1 MGALSRAVA
10 LRFEPQTTLKAGSE
24 LVLGINPRATATTRT
39 VQGSGTTEA
48 QALARGL
55 GAGISRYYT
64 DVGLEPVNGYI
75 GGLSDSSDFYESI
88 DLTILSGGGE
98 ITGAAEA
105 QSLATG
111 PADLLSVAQATNIGL
126 ANLDFTSRYG
136 GVLKIGLED
145 SPFSAEATATADRQ
159 GFNSL
164 QGNTPPVAELEA
176 LAIVRGIEGSL
187 QDRPAYDSSPEDDF
201 SKDFLGQPKA
211 NVQAQAN
218 LDLCTDD
225 LNLTASG
232 VADAVG
238 LERISVKNVPLGDR
252 NGAASISGEARSN
265 VTTKVGLNPQLAE
278 VEQIDVTSKAIGID
292 KSRLFGAPTLNTQV
306 GGYGLASLEFEN
318 GDCFE
323 MNANEADVSLLQGI
337 GINCTEIFTNRGND
351 VIEAAGGAV
360 LGGASLSIANQT
372 HIDSNFNH
380 KTDFDSQT
388 DFTRNTLM
396 DAAGF
401 TGSDIYT
408 GMGDDSVRG
417 VVYTE
422 ADVNLD
428 ANGDGVFSS
437 NVFLDESAVSPYFPG
452 GFAGIR
458 DTIVDTGMGND
469 SIQGSSQDSWLFGSM
484 GNDNI
489 NLDRAWDTQLW
500 GGLDNDMLSINGPIL
515 GYIEQ
520 WGGLGD
526 DVLTAADGANGS
538 TIKQVLDGGLGQDAL
553 IGGDGQDDFLFTSAA
568 GALLATSNSE
578 TNGKLTDPE
587 YWDSLNDYGKQLI
600 WDNGL
605 VSDGQSIIYGQ
616 SDTIKDFEAG
626 ENGDVMYLNS
636 SLSGIT
642 SEMWDQYGQ
651 IFSVNDQGQLEM
663 EMDHGSEMEMEEGA
677 DNALCHP
684 NIGVIVGELSDIQ
697 KLGMCSPQ
705 IAYSTDTKQLMFDA
719 DGDWSSNSV
728 TFGTVN
734 MNGELDKTNFSFSNQ
749 VIESINPTAGSCAK
763 GESNAL
769 PVDPNL
775 TGPSN
780 PSESVGD
787 IGGVP
792 VNGQT
797 SVAALAHQPEFSDVM
812 NLMGSSTQQPQD
824 AASTLVQNS
833 STSVNSG
840 DLPAGSTSLSDS
852 SLPALEQTVIA

>member
-64 DVGLEPVNGYI
+64 DAGLEPVYGYI
-75 GGLSDSSDFYESI
+75 GGLDDSSDFYESI

-98 ITGAAEA
+98 ITGGAVA

-136 GVLKIGLED
+136 GVLKIGLDD

-159 GFNSL
+159 GLNL
-164 QGNTPPVAELEA
+164 DQTNTLPVAELEA
-176 LAIVRGIEGSL
+176 QAIVRGLEGSL

-211 NVQAQAN
+211 NVEAQAN

-225 LNLTASG
+225 LNLIASG

-238 LERISVKNVPLGDR
+238 LERVSIKNVPLGDLD
-252 NGAASISGEARSN
+252 GTASISGEAKSN

-278 VEQIDVTSKAIGID
+278 VEQIEVSSKAIGID
-292 KSRLFGAPTLNTQV
+292 RSRLFGAPTLNTQV
-306 GGYGLASLEFEN
+306 GGYGLASFEFEN
-318 GDCFE
+318 GDCFD

-337 GINCTEIFTNRGND
+337 GIHCTEIFTNRGHD

-360 LGGASLSIANQT
+360 LGGASLNADNQYM
-372 HIDSNFNH
+372 INSGFDH
-380 KTDFDSQT
+380 KTNFDSQT
-388 DFTRNTLM
+388 NFTRNTLM

-401 TGSDIYT
+401 TGSDVYT
-408 GMGDDSVRG
+408 GMGDDYVRG
-417 VVYTE
+417 VIYTE

-428 ANGDGVFSS
+428 ANGDGVFSAD
-437 NVFLDESAVSPYFPG
+437 VFLDESATNLNFPA

-469 SIQGSSQDSWLFGSM
+469 AIQGSSQDSWLFGSM

-489 NLDRAWDTQLW
+489 NLDRAFDTQLW
-500 GGLDNDMLSINGPIL
+500 GGLDGDTISINGPIL

-526 DVLTAADGANGS
+526 DVLTGADGANGT
-538 TIKQVLDGGLGQDAL
+538 TIQQVLDGGLGQDAL
-553 IGGDGQDDFLFTSAA
+553 IGGNGQDDFLFTSAA

-578 TNGKLTDPE
+578 TNSKLTDSE
-587 YWDSLNDYGKQLI
+587 YWDSLNDIGKQLI
-600 WDNGL
+600 WNNGL
-605 VSDGQSIIYGQ
+605 VSDGETIVYGK
-616 SDTIKDFEAG
+616 SDTIKDFDAG
-626 ENGDVMYLNS
+626 ENGDVMYLNA
-636 SLSGIT
+636 SLAGIT
-642 SEMWDQYGQ
+642 SDMWDEYGQ
-651 IFSVNDQGQLEM
+651 IFNVNDQGELESH
-663 EMDHGSEMEMEEGA
+663 MDHGSGMETDHGSGMEPGTE
-677 DNALCHP
+677 NKLCHP
-684 NIGVIVGELSDIQ
+684 NIGVIVGELANIQ

-705 IAYSTDTKQLMFDA
+705 IAYATDTKQLMFDA
-719 DGDWSSNSV
+719 DGDWRSNSR
-728 TFGTVN
+728 TFGSVN
-734 MNGELDKTNFSFSNQ
+734 MNGELDKSNFSFSNQ
-749 VIESINPTAGSCAK
+749 VIESINPTAGSCEK
-763 GESNAL
+763 GESNGLL
-769 PVDPNL
+769 PA
-775 TGPSN
+775 S
-780 PSESVGD
+780 
-787 IGGVP
+787 
-792 VNGQT
+792 GQT
-797 SVAALAHQPEFSDVM
+797 AIAAASQQTDFSNSM
-812 NLMGSSTQQPQD
+812 NLMGTSPQPVQEE
-824 AASTLVQNS
+824 APTLVASSLNGANS
-833 STSVNSG
+833 AELLAESI
-840 DLPAGSTSLSDS
+840 PLSDS
-852 SLPALEQTVIA
+852 ALLT